1 MTQSPFQEALVSFS
15 FFLFLLFASHCER
28 EEGTKEQKRQED
40 RAVTVQD
47 QMLAS
52 SAQPPA

>member
-52 SAQPPA
+52 RTQPPA

>member
-1 MTQSPFQEALVSFS
+1 MTQSPFQEALVSF

-52 SAQPPA
+52 STQPPS